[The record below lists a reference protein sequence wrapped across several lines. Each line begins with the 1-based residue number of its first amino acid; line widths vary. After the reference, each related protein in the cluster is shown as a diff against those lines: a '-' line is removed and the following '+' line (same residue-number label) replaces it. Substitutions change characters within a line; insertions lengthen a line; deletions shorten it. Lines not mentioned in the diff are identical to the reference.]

1 MQTFIRA
8 RFYSYMF
15 GKIRFIS
22 LRQIWT
28 SNREDG
34 WERNDSFHVGWGF
47 MIIQLTPVGASD
59 LSWDNSGQ
67 VCGTATNLKGQSPPY
82 QANPTALLETY
93 CEKTFVLWHNR
104 SSFRDSWISFSRQHH
119 SDRASTL
126 LSSAQCSEKW
136 ECPKFGSRPNGIKRL
151 DIT

>member
-34 WERNDSFHVGWGF
+34 WERNDSFHVGWGI
-47 MIIQLTPVGASD
+47 MIIFLTPASAAETKLLD
-59 LSWDNSGQ
+59 WSWDNLWRVRGTTESGMTPFTWDEVSWSFSWLQLVGLRQSYSTQ
-67 VCGTATNLKGQSPPY
+67 VGTICDKFPEPTQSQAETKITFVESWTNSHTYTNL
-82 QANPTALLETY
+82 
-93 CEKTFVLWHNR
+93 
-104 SSFRDSWISFSRQHH
+104 II
-119 SDRASTL
+119 
-126 LSSAQCSEKW
+126 LSE
-136 ECPKFGSRPNGIKRL
+136 NG
-151 DIT
+151 